1 MAAKQEQGKTGTTGG
16 HTRFTIRSSQTP
28 CPAGARRRASR
39 LARIAAL
46 QLLLVLTVLN
56 APPAFSQPAPA
67 ITGNTESGTSWAP
80 AGEFNDIGVRAVG
93 ATSKPLPK
101 ITITAS
107 RDTIF
112 GGLEDLRFVLERDQA
127 GDSMT
132 VKLWLHQDEDWLDRR
147 TQTRYV
153 YFNPNETTAVLRVHR
168 SKFNAGVTST
178 GCILAKVLEVSGQDY
193 SSKKVRAGVW
203 VVSSPDP
210 LIKLFVGREVF
221 SDAEDAGQL
230 AGTHVVAVM
239 AEGMYRGVS
248 LFARISTR
256 GKGSQPG
263 LTATPGE
270 DYKSNIRAA
279 RIDES
284 SFKRYDGTWVGGG
297 DFVVP
302 ILDDNLR
309 EGDEIFEIVLEPDP
323 ELAGLVRYEQVHEWT
338 ECGSGCVHRVN
349 ITDNE
354 EMPALDLSV
363 SEDAIMEEGE
373 TSSIAMVSITDG
385 ARFADDQVLTLE
397 LGGTATMNA
406 DYTVAP
412 ADADRAMPGYQRVLP
427 ARSTAIGVA
436 LRAMSDDVD
445 DPGEMIEVS
454 AALNGDAIG
463 QMQAIEIMNQE
474 VAKPRITL
482 AANSD
487 NIIAGLEDLEFT
499 LTREGPVDQ
508 SLTLTVLLAQDQR
521 WIPFNSCPVT
531 FAAGQSTATAT
542 LRRSQFSGAVVE
554 SGQLTASVQAIE
566 GYDVDG
572 AEAAV
577 FVVSQAGAAVTVSFG
592 EDAYRFA
599 ENRGDQFV
607 TVVAQAAAGMPRGA
621 AVRFSVTSRN
631 GTAKAG
637 EDFQRVSETITLAES
652 DFALDHGSWRAQRRL
667 AVRLL
672 DDQVREGAESFDIQL
687 GRASGQSDEVEVSS
701 SAAAVQITDDE
712 DIPRLD
718 LSVSARDINEENQTS
733 ANVSVAIGNGKTF
746 ATDEILTFAFAGS
759 ATRGDDYEVAPADAD
774 AAASGHQVA
783 LRAGSKSAKLTL
795 TARRDDVADPDER
808 IEVSVTHAGDAIG
821 SESIRIQDH
830 RPVLGPTV
838 EITFEGVQGPPNQW
852 VKGTATGPFTARF
865 TFSEPVRDFEQ
876 WQIHWNT
883 HAETTVDGT
892 PISVLFWDFTEVRR
906 GLEYSVRI
914 MPAQNG
920 ILWIGVREGKVTSVS
935 TGATN
940 KLSISRVQ
948 VAMPPGRML
957 VAPTELTLDEGDP
970 SGAEFVVVLTSASSG
985 AVTVTTSGMEGT
997 QVNLDRPTVT
1007 FSHYWNSGRVV
1018 KATAAADADRKDET
1032 VTLTLSASGGGYDGQ
1047 SANVVVTVRDNQSGS
1062 GSDVAGDVAD
1072 EASDLILVEGLSPEA
1087 ATAALFGEKTLS
1099 EARRVALDRLG
1110 NRNGTY
1116 DLGDVLSW
1124 IERCRQGRAN
1134 CGETTSDASKAIA
1147 GAAGLAVVGQ
1157 LSRSRQRQRGPRSGQ
1172 SRSAR
1177 LPRHR
1182 TRRRADD
1189 LRRRRSSRAWYG
1201 VALLL
1206 CATIT
1211 WGCADD
1217 FAQPPV
1223 EPDPGPLT
1231 VWLNTSHDGRDHGA
1245 MLLVEGPGIES
1256 VQAPGLEVF
1265 QSGNSSSK
1273 QIVVSGELSSGPVLE
1288 LQVPDR
1294 ALWGQYRVRLL
1305 QVAGDDYSLRDLSEY
1320 STAIVRLGPGTLSR

>member
-1 MAAKQEQGKTGTTGG
+1 MPARQGKAESTGG
-16 HTRFTIRSSQTP
+16 YTQFLDPSSPTLTP
-28 CPAGARRRASR
+28 CRAPTRWKACGNAGIFA
-39 LARIAAL
+39 LL
-46 QLLLVLTVLN
+46 QLMVGLTVLT
-56 APPAFSQPAPA
+56 AAS
-67 ITGNTESGTSWAP
+67 
-80 AGEFNDIGVRAVG
+80 VRAQTTPARTEDTHSGIDWALTEDLNDFSVG
-93 ATSKPLPK
+93 TVGMTPKPLPK

-168 SKFNAGVTST
+168 AKFNAGVTRT

-221 SDAEDAGQL
+221 TDAEDAGQL

-239 AEGMYRGVS
+239 ADAMYRGVS

-270 DYKSNIRAA
+270 DYKPNIRAA

-302 ILDDNLR
+302 ILEDNLR
-309 EGDEIFEIVLEPDP
+309 EGDETFEIVLEPDP

-373 TSSIAMVSITDG
+373 TSSIAMVSIADG
-385 ARFADDQVLTLE
+385 VRFADDQVLTLE

-427 ARSTAIGVA
+427 ARSASIGVA
-436 LRAMSDDVD
+436 LKAMSDDVD

-454 AALNGDAIG
+454 AALEGDAIG

-474 VAKPRITL
+474 VAKPKITL
-482 AANSD
+482 AANRD

-521 WIPFNSCPVT
+521 WIPFNSCPLT

-542 LRRSQFSGAVVE
+542 LRRDQFSGAVAA
-554 SGQLTASVQAIE
+554 SGQLTASVQAVD
-566 GYDVDG
+566 GYDVHS
-572 AEAAV
+572 AEVTV
-577 FVVSQAGAAVTVSFG
+577 FVVSQAGPAVTVSFG

-599 ENRGDQFV
+599 EDRGDQFV

-631 GTAKAG
+631 GTARAG
-637 EDFQRVSETITLAES
+637 EDFRPVSETITLAEN
-652 DFALDHGSWRAQRRL
+652 DFASDHGSWRAQHRL
-667 AVRLL
+667 SLRLL
-672 DDQVREGAESFDIQL
+672 DDQVREGAESFDIL
-687 GRASGQSDEVEVSS
+687 LERASSQSDEVQVS
-701 SAAAVQITDDE
+701 SAASVQITDDE
-712 DIPRLD
+712 DIPRLG
-718 LSVSARDINEENQTS
+718 LSVSAREISEENQTS
-733 ANVSVAIGNGKTF
+733 ATASVAIGNGKSF
-746 ATDEILTFAFAGS
+746 ATDEVLTFAFAGS
-759 ATRGDDYEVAPADAD
+759 ATKGDDYEVAPADAD

-795 TARRDDVADPDER
+795 TARNDDVADPDEK
-808 IEVSVTHAGDAIG
+808 IEISVTHAGDAIG
-821 SESIRIQDH
+821 SESIGIQDH

-838 EITFEGVQGPPNQW
+838 EITFDGVQAPRNNL
-852 VKGTATGPFTARF
+852 VEGTATGPFTARF

-876 WQIHWNT
+876 WQMHWST
-883 HAETTVDGT
+883 HAETTVDDT
-892 PISVLFWDFTEVRR
+892 PINVLFWDFTEVRR
-906 GLEYSVRI
+906 GIEYSVRI

-920 ILWIGVREGKVTSVS
+920 VLWIGVKEGKVTSVS
-935 TGATN
+935 TGAAN
-940 KLSISRVQ
+940 KLSISPVQ
-948 VAMPPGRML
+948 IEMPPDRML
-957 VAPTELTLDEGDP
+957 VAPTELTLDEGDA

-985 AVTVTTSGMEGT
+985 AVAVTTSGMEGT
-997 QVNLDRPTVT
+997 QVKLDRPTVT
-1007 FSHYWNSGRVV
+1007 FSQYWNSGRVV
-1018 KATAAADADRKDET
+1018 KATAGVDADRKNET
-1032 VTLTLSASGGGYDGQ
+1032 VTLTLNASGGGYDGQ
-1047 SANVVVTVRDNQSGS
+1047 SANVVVTVRDNQSSSS
-1062 GSDVAGDVAD
+1062 GDVAGDIAD
-1072 EASDLILVEGLSPEA
+1072 EASDLILAEGVTPEA
-1087 ATAALFGEKTLS
+1087 AAAALFGEKTLS
-1099 EARRVALDRLG
+1099 EAQLVALDRLG
-1110 NRNGTY
+1110 NRNGTF

-1124 IERCRQGRAN
+1124 IERCRQSEAN
-1134 CGETTSDASKAIA
+1134 CGETSSHASRAIPA
-1147 GAAGLAVVGQ
+1147 AAALAAAG
-1157 LSRSRQRQRGPRSGQ
+1157 RSGRSNRQGRQDSGSGHNRPGRRHNLGTRQRTDGLS
-1172 SRSAR
+1172 
-1177 LPRHR
+1177 
-1182 TRRRADD
+1182 
-1189 LRRRRSSRAWYG
+1189 RRRSSRAWYG
-1201 VALLL
+1201 FALLL
-1206 CATIT
+1206 VATMT

-1217 FAQPPV
+1217 VVQPPV

-1231 VWLNTSHDGRDHGA
+1231 VWLTTPPDGSDTGA
-1245 MLLVEGPGIES
+1245 MLRVEGPGIES
-1256 VQAPGLEVF
+1256 VHAPGLEVF
-1265 QSGNSSSK
+1265 QSGNYSSK
-1273 QIVVSGELSSGPVLE
+1273 QIIVSGVLSSGPVLE

-1294 ALWGQYRVRLL
+1294 ALWGQYRVELL
-1305 QVAGDDYSLRDLSEY
+1305 QVAGDDYSLRDPSSY
-1320 STAIVRLGPGTLSR
+1320 STAVVR

>member
-1 MAAKQEQGKTGTTGG
+1 MAAKQEQGKAGTTGG

-28 CPAGARRRASR
+28 CPAGARRRACR
-39 LARIAAL
+39 PARIAAL
-46 QLLLVLTVLN
+46 QLLIALTVLN

-67 ITGNTESGTSWAP
+67 ITGDTESGTSWAP
-80 AGEFNDIGVRAVG
+80 AGEFNDISVRAVG

-168 SKFNAGVTST
+168 AKFNPGVTST

-230 AGTHVVAVM
+230 SGTHVVAVM

-373 TSSIAMVSITDG
+373 TSSIAMVSINRRRDASPTTSVDARAGRDG
-385 ARFADDQVLTLE
+385 DHERRLPWHRRMPTGPSGVPE
-397 LGGTATMNA
+397 GPSG
-406 DYTVAP
+406 
-412 ADADRAMPGYQRVLP
+412 AMRP
-427 ARSTAIGVA
+427 RSEGPQGDE
-436 LRAMSDDVD
+436 RRCGR
-445 DPGEMIEVS
+445 PGEMIEVS

-463 QMQAIEIMNQE
+463 QLQAIEIMNQE

-542 LRRSQFSGAVVE
+542 LRRGQFSGAVVA
-554 SGQLTASVQAIE
+554 SGQLTASVQAVD
-566 GYDVDG
+566 GYDVHG
-572 AEAAV
+572 AEVTV
-577 FVVSQAGAAVTVSFG
+577 FVVSQAGPAVTVSFD

-599 ENRGDQFV
+599 EDRGDQFV

-631 GTAKAG
+631 GTARAG
-637 EDFQRVSETITLAES
+637 EDFQGVSETITLAES

-687 GRASGQSDEVEVSS
+687 GA
-701 SAAAVQITDDE
+701 
-712 DIPRLD
+712 
-718 LSVSARDINEENQTS
+718 
-733 ANVSVAIGNGKTF
+733 
-746 ATDEILTFAFAGS
+746 
-759 ATRGDDYEVAPADAD
+759 
-774 AAASGHQVA
+774 
-783 LRAGSKSAKLTL
+783 
-795 TARRDDVADPDER
+795 
-808 IEVSVTHAGDAIG
+808 
-821 SESIRIQDH
+821 
-830 RPVLGPTV
+830 
-838 EITFEGVQGPPNQW
+838 
-852 VKGTATGPFTARF
+852 
-865 TFSEPVRDFEQ
+865 
-876 WQIHWNT
+876 
-883 HAETTVDGT
+883 
-892 PISVLFWDFTEVRR
+892 
-906 GLEYSVRI
+906 
-914 MPAQNG
+914 
-920 ILWIGVREGKVTSVS
+920 
-935 TGATN
+935 
-940 KLSISRVQ
+940 
-948 VAMPPGRML
+948 
-957 VAPTELTLDEGDP
+957 
-970 SGAEFVVVLTSASSG
+970 
-985 AVTVTTSGMEGT
+985 
-997 QVNLDRPTVT
+997 
-1007 FSHYWNSGRVV
+1007 
-1018 KATAAADADRKDET
+1018 
-1032 VTLTLSASGGGYDGQ
+1032 
-1047 SANVVVTVRDNQSGS
+1047 
-1062 GSDVAGDVAD
+1062 
-1072 EASDLILVEGLSPEA
+1072 
-1087 ATAALFGEKTLS
+1087 
-1099 EARRVALDRLG
+1099 RLG
-1110 NRNGTY
+1110 Q
-1116 DLGDVLSW
+1116 
-1124 IERCRQGRAN
+1124 I
-1134 CGETTSDASKAIA
+1134 
-1147 GAAGLAVVGQ
+1147 
-1157 LSRSRQRQRGPRSGQ
+1157 
-1172 SRSAR
+1172 
-1177 LPRHR
+1177 
-1182 TRRRADD
+1182 RRR
-1189 LRRRRSSRAWYG
+1189 
-1201 VALLL
+1201 
-1206 CATIT
+1206 
-1211 WGCADD
+1211 
-1217 FAQPPV
+1217 
-1223 EPDPGPLT
+1223 
-1231 VWLNTSHDGRDHGA
+1231 
-1245 MLLVEGPGIES
+1245 
-1256 VQAPGLEVF
+1256 
-1265 QSGNSSSK
+1265 
-1273 QIVVSGELSSGPVLE
+1273 
-1288 LQVPDR
+1288 
-1294 ALWGQYRVRLL
+1294 
-1305 QVAGDDYSLRDLSEY
+1305 
-1320 STAIVRLGPGTLSR
+1320 